1 MANQQPAN
9 NNSSSEEVDLGQLF
23 QLIGNG
29 FKKFFNFIGNIFKGI
44 FNIIIHFLLFI
55 QKHFLKFA
63 IAAVVGL
70 ALGIY
75 LDMIKEPKYISTM
88 VVEPN
93 FNSVQQLYNNVNFY
107 NELAM
112 SQDSTTLA
120 EVMNITTLEA
130 GHITGFMVESYS
142 DENQKV
148 LLFDKFVR
156 SLDTTTQK
164 AIDMEKYLLNFN
176 SLDAR
181 FHTVSVTATNNSIA
195 KKIQP
200 SIINSISKNDYFN
213 LQKDISDINL
223 NLQDSIYKKQINE
236 IDSLQLLYKKVMIKE
251 ADKPMQGTS
260 ISLGENG
267 GKENKELALINK
279 MEELKTS
286 LVLLNEERANKSSI
300 LNVIS
305 AFPRRGV
312 EVKGL
317 LISNKFR
324 VPVALISLTLIIL
337 GVLSLNKYLKNHK
350 NYRQRF

>member
-1 MANQQPAN
+1 MANQQPAP

-29 FKKFFNFIGNIFKGI
+29 FRKFFNFIGSIFKGI

-70 ALGIY
+70 SIGIY
-75 LDMIKEPKYISTM
+75 LDIIKDPKYISTM

-107 NELAM
+107 NELAEV
-112 SQDSTTLA
+112 QDSTTLA
-120 EVMNITTLEA
+120 EALDIARSEA
-130 GHITGFMVESYS
+130 SHIKKFSVESYS

-148 LLFDKFVR
+148 QLFDKFVR

-176 SLDAR
+176 SFDAR
-181 FHTVSVTATNNSIA
+181 FHTISVIATNNSVA

-200 SIINSISKNDYFN
+200 SIINSISRNDYFN

-223 NLQDSIYKKQINE
+223 NLQDSIYRKQITE
-236 IDSLQLLYKKVMIKE
+236 IDSLQLLYKRVMIKE
-251 ADKPMQGTS
+251 ADNPMQGTN
-260 ISLGENG
+260 ISLGDNG
-267 GKENKELALINK
+267 GNENKELALINK
-279 MEELKTS
+279 MEELKS
-286 LVLLNEERANKSSI
+286 GLVELNKERANKSSI

-312 EVKGL
+312 EVKGIWNSYKFWIPVG
-317 LISNKFR
+317 LIG
-324 VPVALISLTLIIL
+324 LTLLVL
-337 GVLSLNKYLKNHK
+337 GMLDLNTYLKNYK
-350 NYRQRF
+350 KE

>member
-1 MANQQPAN
+1 
-9 NNSSSEEVDLGQLF
+9 LGQLF

-107 NELAM
+107 NELAEA
-112 SQDSTTLA
+112 QDSITLA
-120 EVMNITTLEA
+120 EVMNITSIEA
-130 GHITGFMVESYS
+130 GHITEFTVESYS

-148 LLFDKFVR
+148 LLFDRFVR

-176 SLDAR
+176 SFDAR
-181 FHTVSVTATNNSIA
+181 FHTISVTATDNSIA

-200 SIINSISKNDYFN
+200 PIINSISRNDYFN
-213 LQKDISDINL
+213 LQKNISDINL
-223 NLQDSIYKKQINE
+223 NLKDSIYKKQINE
-236 IDSLQLLYKKVMIKE
+236 IDSLQLLYKRVMIKE
-251 ADKPMQGTS
+251 ADKPLQGTS

-286 LVLLNEERANKSSI
+286 LVELNVERANKSSI

-305 AFPRRGV
+305 EFPRRGV
-312 EVKGL
+312 EVKGVWN
-317 LISNKFR
+317 SYKFWI
-324 VPVALISLTLIIL
+324 PVGFIGLTLLVL
-337 GVLSLNKYLKNHK
+337 GMLDLNTYLKNYK
-350 NYRQRF
+350 KE

>member
-1 MANQQPAN
+1 MSNQQPVN

-23 QLIGNG
+23 QMIGNG
-29 FKKFFNFIGNIFKGI
+29 FKKLFNFIGNIFKGI
-44 FNIIIHFLLFI
+44 FKIIIHFLLFI
-55 QKHFLKFA
+55 QKHFIKFA
-63 IAAVVGL
+63 IAGVVGL
-70 ALGIY
+70 AIGVY
-75 LDMIKEPKYISTM
+75 LDIIKEPKYISTM

-93 FNSVQQLYNNVNFY
+93 FNSVQQLYNNVTFY
-107 NELAM
+107 NELAK
-112 SQDSTTLA
+112 SQDSSALA
-120 EVMNITTLEA
+120 EALDITRAEA
-130 GHITGFMVESYS
+130 GHIKMFSVESYS

-148 LLFDKFVR
+148 QLFDKFVR
-156 SLDTTTQK
+156 SLDTTTQR

-181 FHTVSVTATNNSIA
+181 FHTVSITATDNTIA
-195 KKIQP
+195 KKLQP
-200 SIINSISKNDYFN
+200 SIINSISRNDYFN

-260 ISLGENG
+260 ISLGESG

-286 LVLLNEERANKSSI
+286 LVELNEERANKSSI

-312 EVKGL
+312 EVKGVWNSYKFWIPVG
-317 LISNKFR
+317 LIG
-324 VPVALISLTLIIL
+324 LTLL
-337 GVLSLNKYLKNHK
+337 VLSILELNTYLKNYK
-350 NYRQRF
+350 KE

>member
-1 MANQQPAN
+1 
-9 NNSSSEEVDLGQLF
+9 
-23 QLIGNG
+23 
-29 FKKFFNFIGNIFKGI
+29 
-44 FNIIIHFLLFI
+44 IIIHFLLFI
-55 QKHFLKFA
+55 QKHILKFA
-63 IAAVVGL
+63 IAGVVGL
-70 ALGIY
+70 AIGVY
-75 LDMIKEPKYISTM
+75 LDMTKEPKYISTM

-107 NELAM
+107 NELAK
-112 SQDSTTLA
+112 SQDSSALA
-120 EVMNITTLEA
+120 EALDISRSEA
-130 GHITGFMVESYS
+130 GHIKMFSVESYS

-148 LLFDKFVR
+148 QLFDKFVR

-181 FHTVSVTATNNSIA
+181 FHTISVTASNNSIA

-200 SIINSISKNDYFN
+200 SIINSISRNDYFN
-213 LQKDISDINL
+213 LQKDISDINIK
-223 NLQDSIYKKQINE
+223 LQDSIYKKQIIE

-251 ADKPMQGTS
+251 ADNPMQGTN
-260 ISLGENG
+260 ISLGESG

-279 MEELKTS
+279 MEDLKTS
-286 LVLLNEERANKSSI
+286 LVKLNEDKANKSSI

-324 VPVALISLTLIIL
+324 VPVALVGLTLLVL
-337 GVLSLNKYLKNHK
+337 GLLELNSFLKNYK
-350 NYRQRF
+350 KE

>member
-1 MANQQPAN
+1 MSNQQPVN
-9 NNSSSEEVDLGQLF
+9 SNSSSEEVDLGQLF
-23 QLIGNG
+23 QMIGNG
-29 FKKFFNFIGNIFKGI
+29 FKKLFNFIGSIFKGI
-44 FNIIIHFLLFI
+44 FNVLIHFLLFI
-55 QKHFLKFA
+55 QKHFVKFA
-63 IAAVVGL
+63 IAGIVGL
-70 ALGIY
+70 AIGVY
-75 LDMIKEPKYISTM
+75 LDMVKEPKYQSTM

-93 FNSVQQLYNNVNFY
+93 FNSVQQLYNNVHFY
-107 NELAM
+107 NELAEAM
-112 SQDSTTLA
+112 DSTALA
-120 EVMNITTLEA
+120 EALDITAREA
-130 GHITGFMVESYS
+130 SYIKEFSVESYS

-148 LLFDKFVR
+148 QLFDKFVR

-176 SLDAR
+176 SFDAR
-181 FHTVSVTATNNSIA
+181 FHTISVMATNNRVA

-200 SIINSISKNDYFN
+200 SIINSISRNDYFN

-312 EVKGL
+312 EVKGVWN
-317 LISNKFR
+317 SYKFWI
-324 VPVALISLTLIIL
+324 PVGFIGLTLL
-337 GVLSLNKYLKNHK
+337 VLSILELNTYLKNYK
-350 NYRQRF
+350 KE

>member
-1 MANQQPAN
+1 MSNQQPVN
-9 NNSSSEEVDLGQLF
+9 SNSSSEEVDLGQLF
-23 QLIGNG
+23 QMIGNG

-44 FNIIIHFLLFI
+44 FKIIIHFLLFI
-55 QKHFLKFA
+55 QKHFIKFA
-63 IAAVVGL
+63 IAGVVGL
-70 ALGIY
+70 AIGVY
-75 LDMIKEPKYISTM
+75 LDIIKEPKYISTM

-107 NELAM
+107 NELAI
-112 SQDSTTLA
+112 SEDSTALA
-120 EVMNITTLEA
+120 EALDITRSEA
-130 GHITGFMVESYS
+130 GHIKMFSVESYS

-148 LLFDKFVR
+148 QLFDKFVR

-181 FHTVSVTATNNSIA
+181 FHTISVTATNNTIA

-200 SIINSISKNDYFN
+200 SIINSISRNDYFN

-312 EVKGL
+312 EVKGVWNSYKFWIPVG
-317 LISNKFR
+317 LIG
-324 VPVALISLTLIIL
+324 LTLL
-337 GVLSLNKYLKNHK
+337 VLSILELNTYLKNYK
-350 NYRQRF
+350 KE